1 MSNPFLILA
10 MPLLSSLALLSSHS
24 YSKKLLF
31 SFIAFGGVFV
41 SAILS
46 LSLLF
51 LPSHAIAATFTLFN
65 WLPAFLDFDGI
76 DFALRLDSLSITMCL
91 TVSFVSL
98 WIILYSLEY
107 MAHEEG
113 KTRFFAVVNLFVF
126 FMLLLVLADNLLLL
140 FVGWEGVGICSYLL
154 IGFYIEEPK
163 AEAAAMKAFLITR
176 IGDVF
181 LLIGIILCFIL
192 FGTLS
197 MHEIIEMASV
207 EYPQGATLLT
217 IAAFCILGGAVGK
230 SAQLP
235 LQSWLA
241 DAMWGPTPV
250 SALIH
255 AATMVTAG
263 VYLIARLGGLFFL
276 STEAEGAVLI
286 VGLATMLFAGLVACL
301 QHDMKK
307 VLAYS
312 TMSQLGYMFV
322 ALGLGAYQAA
332 VFHLFTH
339 AFFKALLFLSAGVI
353 GHSLHTYDLRKMG
366 GLKAKHPLLFWLF
379 TIGALNLVG
388 LPLVTAGFFS
398 KEWIMS
404 YAHNVPMVWWLGV
417 FGAFLTG
424 LYTFRMWLLAFFGK
438 TQSTSTAIHAGWTM
452 LLPLIILAI
461 FSLILG
467 WLETPHL
474 IASSQVFSRW
484 LDPSVASIELVGEEN
499 FLSLF
504 APSGAALFGLL
515 LAMILVGKIRLQSGE
530 NIFHRLAQRGGGF
543 DMLYNAIFVIP
554 FRWLSS
560 LLRKDAVLLFEQSL
574 SLVTRFGYQKIYQLQ
589 SGKLTS
595 MLAFFVL
602 AALVVAFTAVI
613 L

>member
-1 MSNPFLILA
+1 MINPFFILA
-10 MPLLSSLALLSSHS
+10 MPLLSSMALLASARHSNKPWFSS
-24 YSKKLLF
+24 
-31 SFIAFGGVFV
+31 IALGGVLL
-41 SAILS
+41 AALGS

-51 LPSHAIAATFTLFN
+51 VPASALTSSFILFSWIAPLFE
-65 WLPAFLDFDGI
+65 LDGI
-76 DFALRLDSLSITMCL
+76 DFALRLDSLSITMSV
-91 TVSFVSL
+91 TVSFVSS
-98 WIILYSLEY
+98 WIILYALEY

-181 LLIGIILCFIL
+181 LLIGIIICYLL

-197 MHEIIEMASV
+197 MVDIVELASLNF
-207 EYPQGATLLT
+207 PQGSLFLT
-217 IAAFCILGGAVGK
+217 IAALCILGGAVGK

-263 VYLIARLGGLFFL
+263 VYIIARLGGLFLL
-276 STEAEGAVLI
+276 SSEAQSLVLI
-286 VGLATMLFAGLVACL
+286 VGVATMLFAGIVACF

-312 TMSQLGYMFV
+312 TMSQLGYMFI
-322 ALGLGAYQAA
+322 ALGLNAYQAA

-339 AFFKALLFLSAGVI
+339 AFFKALLFLCAGVI

-366 GLKAKHPLLFWLF
+366 GLKTKHPLLFWLF
-379 TIGALNLVG
+379 TIGTINLIG
-388 LPLVTAGFFS
+388 LPLVSAGFFS
-398 KEWIMS
+398 KEWIMGH
-404 YAHNVPMVWWLGV
+404 AHDVPWVWWLGV
-417 FGAFLTG
+417 FGALLTG
-424 LYTFRMWLLAFFGK
+424 LYSFRMWLLAFFGK
-438 TQSTSTAIHAGWTM
+438 AHSKQEVHVGTRM
-452 LLPLIILAI
+452 LLPLIILAA
-461 FSLILG
+461 FSLVLG

-474 IASSQVFSRW
+474 IASSKVFSNW
-484 LDPSVASIELVGEEN
+484 ISSSVASIELGSEEN
-499 FLSLF
+499 FITLF
-504 APSGAALFGLL
+504 APSFAALIGLL
-515 LAMILVGKIRLQSGE
+515 IALLIVPKTRIGTE
-530 NIFHRLAQRGGGF
+530 NLMHRLAQRGGGF
-543 DMLYNAIFVIP
+543 DILYNGIFVIP
-554 FRWLSS
+554 YRWLSS
-560 LLRKDAVLLFEQSL
+560 LLRKDILLFCEQTL
-574 SLVTRFGYQKIYQLQ
+574 SVATRFGYQRLYQLH

-602 AALVVAFTAVI
+602 AALLIAFTMVI